1 LRGSGFWALISRRV
15 FSLILLWNIQGSNP
29 LMATPYSVAAI
40 YAKHG
45 ENDHAFERNR
55 KCPNMNFIWI
65 GFIRNIRQ
73 RLAGREVAIWRIH
86 ARGAEDADSKVIQVS
101 GCAVRP
107 RELLRR
113 LPFRPHVMLTSF
125 EDKSVIDR
133 IPPLPFKAM
142 SFRVD
147 TIHICELGLSHS
159 CQRVVRCD
167 T

>member
-1 LRGSGFWALISRRV
+1 
-15 FSLILLWNIQGSNP
+15 
-29 LMATPYSVAAI
+29 
-40 YAKHG
+40 
-45 ENDHAFERNR
+45 
-55 KCPNMNFIWI
+55 
-65 GFIRNIRQ
+65 
-73 RLAGREVAIWRIH
+73 
-86 ARGAEDADSKVIQVS
+86 
-101 GCAVRP
+101 
-107 RELLRR
+107 
-113 LPFRPHVMLTSF
+113 MLTSF